1 MESQHLEE
9 QEYESQHC
17 WQSNAAWIG
26 SWPVYKTKQSLTKIS
41 TYFLFIHSNIYP
53 LIYLIIHLLL
63 TQQAAKTRNM
73 SLPKYANMFTLSFP
87 TVQSN
92 SKSNMAGHVNDWERI
107 RLTRPQCR
115 LVRAYKATWPWV
127 QPCQRQNSRGK
138 EERQK
143 VAVINYK
150 MFMDSVR
157 LWSTENVQ
165 LSVKT
170 LSQIFPNLTLP
181 LY

>member
-17 WQSNAAWIG
+17 WQSNAVWIG
-26 SWPVYKTKQSLTKIS
+26 SWPVYKTKQSLKHS
-41 TYFLFIHSNIYP
+41 AYYLFIHSNIYP
-53 LIYLIIHLLL
+53 FIYLIIHLFI
-63 TQQAAKTRNM
+63 TNTTGSQSSQHE
-73 SLPKYANMFTLSFP
+73 LPKYANMFTLSFP

-92 SKSNMAGHVNDWERI
+92 SKSNMAGRVNDWERI

-127 QPCQRQNSRGK
+127 QPCQKQNSRGK

-150 MFMDSVR
+150 IFTDSFR
-157 LWSTENVQ
+157 LWSTENFQ

-170 LSQIFPNLTLP
+170 LSQIFPSLTLS